1 MARIPIFPDVG
12 QRIAPIIPGPR
23 EPVAGAGAIGE
34 AVSRAGAIAGN
45 IAGAEQQREMQMDER
60 AGQQRDRLLAAE
72 IDEKARETLRVQRE
86 EEAERR
92 RVEAD
97 AKTARLRQTALTYYA
112 EGATIADQV
121 TAEVRAGRVPRDTAA
136 SVLDQRL
143 GELRTM
149 LTTGFDATTGL
160 PQLTT
165 AIQER
170 DITFR
175 RGFGQDMT
183 RLATEER
190 VGSLTASLEQLE
202 RIGMRNPDDAI
213 SRAAALMS
221 TEGVAVLGADRA
233 TAQLA
238 KFREGV
244 IGNYW
249 KRRLVDSPDDARSLG
264 VLATQIK
271 GDDRLDPGTATA
283 LLATVESR
291 QAAAQQRALVAAER
305 IGRDNERAFSAA
317 ASVVQAGKLLDPTL
331 ATQLSQR
338 FRGTAFEGAFRSLV
352 SAAPAQVA
360 FSSQPL
366 SSQERA
372 LFDLQKK
379 GNTVGWT
386 PAEQKQYET
395 LNKAHEETL
404 REVRVDP
411 WKAGLERGVIPQ
423 VQPLTLDLAT
433 LPAQLAARQEQS
445 RALEAWAGRAVS
457 PFRPEEAA
465 TLAGMLTAMQPAA
478 QVAAIKTLATAIP
491 PRQMRAVAAQMGRD
505 GPSALA
511 SIALHA
517 ANETGANRNVGELI
531 ARGANL
537 ISTGSVKMDTAKE
550 TGVRSQ
556 IRELIR
562 GTYATMAE
570 ENMAVEDAFR
580 IAATFHSEGRDS
592 ANRSN
597 IQNAVDLATGGIYEH
612 TGGARVAK
620 PYGWSDANMRDAMAA
635 QVPARIEAAAGG
647 RPMLG
652 DRPIAPDD
660 LYRQRRLWQLG
671 TTQQPGAYTV
681 SIGGRMVTRPDG
693 RPLILPFVEP

>member
-1 MARIPIFPDVG
+1 MARIPIYPDVG
-12 QRIAPIIPGPR
+12 QRIAPIVPGPR
-23 EPVAGAGAIGE
+23 EPVQGAGAIGE
-34 AVSRAGAIAGN
+34 AVQRGAAVVGRVAGE
-45 IAGAEQQREMQMDER
+45 EQQREIQMDER

-72 IDEKARETLRVQRE
+72 IDEKARETLRKQRE
-86 EEAERR
+86 EEAEQKRI
-92 RVEAD
+92 EGE
-97 AKTARLRQTALTYYA
+97 AKTAKLRQTALTYYA

-136 SVLDQRL
+136 NVLDQRL

-175 RGFGQDMT
+175 RQFGAGMT
-183 RLATEER
+183 QLATEER

-202 RIGMRNPDDAI
+202 RIGVRNPDEAI

-249 KRRLVDSPDDARSLG
+249 RRRLVDSPDDARSLG
-264 VLATQIK
+264 VLAGQIK

-305 IGRDNERAFSAA
+305 IGRDNERAFAA
-317 ASVVQAGKLLDPTL
+317 AAGVVQAGKLLDPTL
-331 ATQLSQR
+331 ATQLTQR

-360 FSSQPL
+360 FTTQPL
-366 SSQERA
+366 ASQERA
-372 LFDLQKK
+372 LFELQRK

-395 LNKAHEETL
+395 LNKAYEETQ
-404 REVRVDP
+404 REIRADP
-411 WKAGLERGVIPQ
+411 WKAALERGVVPQ

-433 LPAQLAARQEQS
+433 LPTQLAARQQQAGS
-445 RALEAWAGRAVS
+445 VEAWTGRPVS
-457 PFRPEEAA
+457 PFRPEEARVVA
-465 TLAGMLTAMQPAA
+465 ELITA
-478 QVAAIKTLATAIP
+478 LP
-491 PRQMRAVAAQMGRD
+491 PRQRAETLSTIGEQLSPGQMRAMAGQFAGER
-505 GPSALA
+505 SAALA
-511 SIALHA
+511 A
-517 ANETGANRNVGELI
+517 ATLLASQRTVTNRGRQVAELVLTGDDLLRTKSVKIDPAAETGTRSRIREEL
-531 ARGANL
+531 RGAFA
-537 ISTGSVKMDTAKE
+537 TTA
-550 TGVRSQ
+550 
-556 IRELIR
+556 
-562 GTYATMAE
+562 AE
-570 ENMAVEDAFR
+570 DMAVE
-580 IAATFHSEGRDS
+580 ATFRVYAALKAEGRDDT
-592 ANRSN
+592 AA
-597 IQNAVDLATGGIYEH
+597 AVRLTTGGVWAH
-612 TGGARVAK
+612 NGVKTVRR
-620 PYGWSDANMRDAMAA
+620 YGWGDSDMQAAVSA
-635 QVPARIEAAAGG
+635 QVPARLAERAGG
-647 RPMLG
+647 DLMLG
-652 DRPIAPDD
+652 DRTVKPDA
-660 LYRQRRLWQLG
+660 LYQQRRLWQLG
-671 TTQQPGAYTV
+671 STAQQGEYTV
-681 SIGGRMVTRPDG
+681 SVGGRMVTRQDG
-693 RPLILPFVEP
+693 RPFTVQLWSE